1 MPQTDPF
8 PVLCYAGNVECV
20 HLNYFTSNL
29 RDLRK
34 DCQPLLQALSLL
46 PSSMTN
52 EETLW
57 CYICNIKLAITGLSQ
72 LPSMLVLLVYKKLH
86 DVQGFTNI
94 NAIIYSYI
102 HCAVQQHKRNLR

>member
-1 MPQTDPF
+1 MLPSVVLYRHVEIYIFVIMPQTDPF

-29 RDLRK
+29 RELQK

-46 PSSMTN
+46 PSSVKN

-57 CYICNIKLAITGLSQ
+57 CYICNIKLAITVAKHVGIIGL
-72 LPSMLVLLVYKKLH
+72 
-86 DVQGFTNI
+86 
-94 NAIIYSYI
+94 
-102 HCAVQQHKRNLR
+102 